1 MEKAGKIIKIQNM
14 KLADLIKNIEIFLN
28 GNTKIHFATGSKDRR
43 EPLKFF
49 YRGAFKQWQERQT
62 KRNFNQEYIFSLI
75 EIDKDKWLFAGIYRS
90 IECEKIGNYYYYKTE
105 LLDDN
110 STNLIGRLIIEFK
123 KNFRSSYVHLYKFID
138 DLHVLEVRDEKYTD
152 NTYPDSKNIDI
163 NKILKP
169 GDKFLDT
176 DIEVENEN
184 PNFDSQNQNSTI
196 GFNFISGKP
205 KLPQNTTYNTTQQ
218 QININAR
225 HSFLQ
230 EKLYKK
236 LISEYGEKNIGME
249 NYVNGKK
256 IDLVLKTGNL
266 YTFYEIKTSNSAKQ
280 CIREALGQILEYAYF
295 DAQKYADEIVIAGE
309 YPIDS
314 QTKNYLNYLNTEFN
328 LPLKYHQIDIDF

>member
-1 MEKAGKIIKIQNM
+1 M
-14 KLADLIKNIEIFLN
+14 
-28 GNTKIHFATGSKDRR
+28 
-43 EPLKFF
+43 
-49 YRGAFKQWQERQT
+49 
-62 KRNFNQEYIFSLI
+62 
-75 EIDKDKWLFAGIYRS
+75 FAGIYRS
-90 IECEKIGNYYYYKTE
+90 IECEKLEIIIITKAG
-105 LLDDN
+105 LLDHS
-110 STNLIGRLIIEFK
+110 STNLIGRLIIQYK
-123 KNFRSSYVHLYKFID
+123 RPSRQSYVFFRVKHLNE
-138 DLHVLEVRDEKYTD
+138 LQVLEVRDEKYID
-152 NTYPDSKNIDI
+152 DAYLESKNIDI

-196 GFNFISGKP
+196 GFNFISEKP
-205 KLPQNTTYNTTQQ
+205 KLPQDTTYNTTQQ

-236 LISEYGEKNIGME
+236 LISEYGEKNVGME

-256 IDLVLKTGNL
+256 IDLVLKTGNF

-328 LPLKYHQIDIDF
+328 LPLKYHK